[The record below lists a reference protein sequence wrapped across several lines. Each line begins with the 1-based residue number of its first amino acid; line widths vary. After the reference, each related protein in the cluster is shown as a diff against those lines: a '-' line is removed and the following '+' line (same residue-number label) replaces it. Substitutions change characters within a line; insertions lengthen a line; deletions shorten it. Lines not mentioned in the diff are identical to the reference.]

1 MSEDFHN
8 FYNGINKYNLSNI
21 YSIIGGYKRLDKNKN
36 QTMIILE
43 DYGGKNLIEY
53 RVEINETI
61 LDSYII
67 LVPVIK
73 EDFYIDTSYIDN
85 SYFSFKYIDD
95 KSNIVYIYLIV
106 MSILLILIII
116 CIIVCEIRRRRRK
129 NNDLSEKIVSND
141 LQPIE
146 ASD

>member
-1 MSEDFHN
+1 
-8 FYNGINKYNLSNI
+8 
-21 YSIIGGYKRLDKNKN
+21 
-36 QTMIILE
+36 MIILE
-43 DYGGKNLIEY
+43 DNGGKKEIEY
-53 RVEINETI
+53 TVEINERI
-61 LDSYII
+61 SEDSYVI
-67 LVPVIK
+67 LIPVIK
-73 EDFYIDTSYIDN
+73 EGFYIDTSYIDN
-85 SYFSFKYIDD
+85 SYFSFKYVDDD
-95 KSNIVYIYLIV
+95 KSNIVYILLIV